1 LGLHRLNIWITG
13 CSGFLGNR
21 LVRHFRAA
29 GHRVIGLSRRGCPDA
44 ELSVPIDL
52 AADVAVT
59 RLQQLISEVGQTDV
73 LIHAASKQ
81 PGSGS
86 LSDFVRGNVQTTA
99 NLLEAFGP
107 QPPRQIIYT
116 STLSVYN
123 QGATPPVNE
132 TAPAEGTLPYGAT
145 KRWAEK
151 LLDTCRH
158 SSVTVLRLPSLYG
171 AGQADSFIDG
181 LARVVQRGEPI
192 ELFSRG
198 ELIRDALH
206 VSDVLKAIA
215 ACVDQPLENAHYVLN
230 LGCGRPITTLEYAQ
244 TLVAALE
251 SKSEIRCV
259 DRPAT
264 QLSLYADIE
273 QARRRLGFEPTPLAQ
288 SIKAYVDE
296 LRT

>member
-1 LGLHRLNIWITG
+1 M
-13 CSGFLGNR
+13 
-21 LVRHFRAA
+21 
-29 GHRVIGLSRRGCPDA
+29 
-44 ELSVPIDL
+44 PIDL
-52 AADVAVT
+52 AADDAVT
-59 RLQQLISEVGQTDV
+59 RLQQLLSEVGQPDV

-86 LSDFVRGNVQTTA
+86 LSDFVRGNVLTTA
-99 NLLEAFGP
+99 NLIEAFGP

-123 QGATPPVNE
+123 QGALLPVKE
-132 TAPAEGTLPYGAT
+132 TEPAEGVLPYGAT

-151 LLDTCRH
+151 LLETCRNA
-158 SSVTVLRLPSLYG
+158 SVTILRLPSLYG

-181 LARVVQRGEPI
+181 LARVAQSGEPI

-206 VSDVLKAIA
+206 VSDVVKSIA
-215 ACVDQPLENAHYVLN
+215 RSVEQPSEGAQHSLN